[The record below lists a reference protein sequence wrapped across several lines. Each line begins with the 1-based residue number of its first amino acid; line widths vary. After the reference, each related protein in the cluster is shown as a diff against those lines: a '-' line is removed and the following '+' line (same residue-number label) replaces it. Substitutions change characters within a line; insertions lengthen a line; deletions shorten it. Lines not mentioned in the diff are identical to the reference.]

1 MKGKDT
7 MKTAVGILAVLMGLC
22 PLLSA
27 AETAKSP
34 AILLQ
39 EALYQ
44 EQTEGN
50 LDKAIEL
57 YGQVLDQAADVERLA
72 ARATY
77 QLGLCHLKKGDE
89 TAAAEYFRQVVKK
102 YPTQNSAVRKAQA
115 QLDKIAPQETGM
127 GLYDQ
132 ATQAVWS
139 TIGSMYGQTCS
150 TAGMKNLYTNS
161 NIHFVNSDFT
171 HWNGGYGFYTNIG
184 EEPVSGRIR

>member
-57 YGQVLDQAADVERLA
+57 YGQVLKQRRQTWSDWQRGQCINWAC
-72 ARATY
+72 AT
-77 QLGLCHLKKGDE
+77 LKKATKPPQRNIFDKSS
-89 TAAAEYFRQVVKK
+89 RNIQ
-102 YPTQNSAVRKAQA
+102 RKIQ
-115 QLDKIAPQETGM
+115 Q
-127 GLYDQ
+127 
-132 ATQAVWS
+132 
-139 TIGSMYGQTCS
+139 
-150 TAGMKNLYTNS
+150 
-161 NIHFVNSDFT
+161 
-171 HWNGGYGFYTNIG
+171 
-184 EEPVSGRIR
+184 